1 MSRSL
6 VILILGLTPLTGA
19 VQEIR
24 GRGGPDEIW
33 KALASKHDADGDGRI
48 DLSEYPRGAE
58 RFRALDRNGDGVLT
72 SDDFRIARK
81 RSPLERA
88 KPRSA
93 PQAPLVGQMAP
104 DFELPDAK
112 DEAKTVR
119 LSSFRD
125 QRPVALVFGSYT

>member
-19 VQEIR
+19 AQAIR
-24 GRGGPDEIW
+24 RGGDPDEIW

-48 DLSEYPRGAE
+48 DLSEYPRGEE
-58 RFRALDRNGDGVLT
+58 RFRALDRNGDGGLT

-81 RSPLERA
+81 LDPRKRA
-88 KPRSA
+88 KLRLASEA
-93 PQAPLVGQMAP
+93 PQVGQMAP
-104 DFELPDAK
+104 DFELPFAK
-112 DEAKTVR
+112 NETETVR

-125 QRPVALVFGSYT
+125 KRPVALVFGSYT